1 MSKGPLVSVITTVRN
16 AEKYIGTAVNSI
28 LSQTYGNLE
37 YIIVDDGSDDATGRI
52 LSSFE
57 TDRRVRLIRFS
68 ANIGRVASLNKALD
82 SVRGKY
88 TALHDADD
96 ISMPERIARQVDFME
111 SNSDHVI
118 SGTNI
123 IEIDSRS
130 AETARTTKP
139 ELNDDLQFIM
149 MFKCTLS
156 NPSTMFRS
164 DVVANKGIRYED
176 RFIHA
181 EDFGF
186 ISRLIKYGKAHNI
199 QEYLLK
205 YRRHGDNNSK
215 VNFRQLDASSIE
227 IAKQNLAVL
236 GIDLDSETVR
246 RLRSLLSSKGI
257 SSGHIAGDISILLNI
272 IELFISRHK
281 PSSKLV
287 ILKLLDRMP
296 VWLGRKNILL
306 RPGSRAVNSRI
317 RKLRKV
323 LADEAAK

>member
-1 MSKGPLVSVITTVRN
+1 MSEGPLVNVITTVRN
-16 AEKYIGTAVNSI
+16 AEKYIGTAVKSI
-28 LSQTYGNLE
+28 LSQTYENLE
-37 YIIVDDGSDDATGRI
+37 YIIVDDGSDDSTGRI
-52 LSSFE
+52 LNSFE
-57 TDRRVRLIRFS
+57 SDRRVRLIRFS
-68 ANIGRVASLNKALD
+68 ANIGRVASLNKALG

-88 TALHDADD
+88 IALHDADD
-96 ISMPERIARQVDFME
+96 ISMPDRIARQVEFME
-111 SNSDHVI
+111 CNIDHAI
-118 SGTNI
+118 AGTNI

-130 AETARTTKP
+130 EETARTAKP

-164 DVVANKGIRYED
+164 DIVLEKGLHYED

-186 ISRLIKYGKAHNI
+186 ISRLIRFGKAHNI

-205 YRRHGDNNSK
+205 YRRHEDNNSK

-227 IAKQNLAVL
+227 IARQNLAML
-236 GIDLDSETVR
+236 GTDLDSETVR

-257 SSGHIAGDISILLNI
+257 SSGHITGDISALLDI
-272 IELFISRHK
+272 IELFISKYK

-306 RPGSRAVNSRI
+306 KPGSRAVNNRI
-317 RKLRKV
+317 RKLKRV
-323 LADEAAK
+323 LADDGEK